1 MFNMQSP
8 IINNM
13 GLNNQ
18 IYGYQQP
25 QQFINYQQPQQ
36 FMNYQQPQMNYGY
49 PQQFQTYGYPP
60 QQQYYNMGS
69 YYNGNQMY
77 YNPYLQQNLYYQ
89 QQIQQQEI
97 MKKQSEIMK
106 TLSRNLHKSMGNE
119 ISEEELSELYDPK
132 PIDPKMYEMMN
143 TAQHIAKLETLSK
156 NPITNTPVQKII
168 DNNNKR
174 LSYIKQSYPD
184 DMSLFD
190 FLEKAGELYTQ
201 IVNEEYM
208 AKSKEINN
216 LYNQS
221 QYKDLLNSSMRPDSY
236 SSTILN
242 FKPNDNFSLDDLE
255 ITLPNQIA
263 SKYEQRRSEFLQS
276 ILS

>member
-1 MFNMQSP
+1 MFNIQSP

-36 FMNYQQPQMNYGY
+36 FMNYQQSQMNYGY

-89 QQIQQQEI
+89 QQIQQQEM